1 MDVKTTFQNKD
12 LKDEVYITQPKG
24 FINNSQ
30 NACKLKNSIL
40 WAMTD
45 LSSVVY
51 FLQGYCFIVY

>member
-1 MDVKTTFQNKD
+1 MDVRTTFLNGD
-12 LKDEVYITQPKG
+12 FKDEVYITQPKG

-30 NACKLKNSIL
+30 NACKLKNFIL
-40 WAMTD
+40 WAVTD